1 MSKLTYLLGSA
12 AMALTLANAV
22 QAQDTTTTE
31 APATAAPATDA
42 PATDAPSTDAPS
54 SETSATDA
62 TAADA
67 DTTAPATADPAT
79 VVATVD
85 GTEITL
91 GQMIIARSQ
100 LPQQY
105 NQFPPDVIYQG
116 ILDQVVQQQLLSNSL
131 TDVPARVGWAM
142 ANEERSLRAGEVITD
157 LSATAVTDE
166 AVQAAYDEMTAA
178 ATANPVTEWN
188 ASHLLVD
195 TKEAAEA
202 AQERINKGEDFA
214 AVATEVS
221 TGPSGPTG
229 GELGWFGPGQMVAEF
244 ETALDGMKP
253 GDVSGPVQT
262 QFGWH
267 IIKLNETREKPVPP
281 LEEVKPEIVSK
292 LQEAVIL
299 AKIEELKANADITL
313 PEDGSI
319 DPSVLTNLDLL
330 EK

>member
-12 AMALTLANAV
+12 AMALTLTSAV

-31 APATAAPATDA
+31 APATEAPATEAPATDTPATEAPATDA
-42 PATDAPSTDAPS
+42 PAADA
-54 SETSATDA
+54 A
-62 TAADA
+62 TAA
-67 DTTAPATADPAT
+67 PVTADPAT

-85 GTEITL
+85 GTDITL
-91 GQMIIARSQ
+91 GQLIIARSQ

-166 AVQAAYDEMTAA
+166 AIQAAYDEMTAA
-178 ATANPVTEWN
+178 AAANPVMEWN
-188 ASHLLVD
+188 ASHLLVE

-202 AQERINKGEDFA
+202 AQERINGGEDFA
-214 AVATEVS
+214 TVATEVS

-244 ETALDGMKP
+244 ETALEGMAP

-281 LEEVKPEIVSK
+281 LEEVQGEIVSS

-299 AKIEELKANADITL
+299 AKIEELKAGAEITL
-313 PEDGSI
+313 PEPGSI
-319 DPSVLTNLDLL
+319 DPAVLSNIDLL

>member
-31 APATAAPATDA
+31 APATAAPATEA

-54 SETSATDA
+54 SEASATDA

-221 TGPSGPTG
+221 TGPSGPMG

-313 PEDGSI
+313 PDEGSI

>member
-12 AMALTLANAV
+12 AMALTLTSAV

-31 APATAAPATDA
+31 APATEAPATDA
-42 PATDAPSTDAPS
+42 PATDAPATDAP
-54 SETSATDA
+54 AADAA
-62 TAADA
+62 TAA
-67 DTTAPATADPAT
+67 PVTADPAT

-85 GTEITL
+85 GTDITL
-91 GQMIIARSQ
+91 GQLIIARSQ

-166 AVQAAYDEMTAA
+166 AIQAAYDEMTAA
-178 ATANPVTEWN
+178 AAADPVMEWN
-188 ASHLLVD
+188 ASHLLVE

-202 AQERINKGEDFA
+202 AQERINAGEDFA

-244 ETALDGMKP
+244 ETALDGMAP

-267 IIKLNETREKPVPP
+267 IIKLNETREKPVPT
-281 LEEVKPEIVSK
+281 LEEMKPEIVSN

-299 AKIEELKANADITL
+299 AKIEELKANAEITL

-319 DPSVLTNLDLL
+319 DPAVLTNIDLL